1 MLDDFSEKIWLHRC
15 DSLEK
20 LHELDAKY
28 PNVEVDVVFRKDGTF
43 DVTHDVNTSFSL
55 VIDPYFS
62 HMEKTDGKMWMGI
75 KNLEQENK
83 TEMLSELEK
92 LVGFCHIGKDNLIVE
107 SRNLE
112 ALRLFTKNGYYTSY
126 YVPFDKPEKISEEE
140 CNSCI
145 SILQKIVDGKAVC
158 ALSFP
163 CWWYSTIKERLH
175 RSIDLLTW
183 RHRTSKFMLLA
194 SPRGR
199 QMLKDDQ
206 LEVILVKEKGSHHR

>member
-1 MLDDFSEKIWLHRC
+1 M
-15 DSLEK
+15 
-20 LHELDAKY
+20 
-28 PNVEVDVVFRKDGTF
+28 DVVFRKDGTF

-112 ALRLFTKNGYYTSY
+112 ALRLFTKTGIIH
-126 YVPFDKPEKISEEE
+126 PIMF
-140 CNSCI
+140 
-145 SILQKIVDGKAVC
+145 
-158 ALSFP
+158 
-163 CWWYSTIKERLH
+163 
-175 RSIDLLTW
+175 LLTN
-183 RHRTSKFMLLA
+183 RRK
-194 SPRGR
+194 
-199 QMLKDDQ
+199 
-206 LEVILVKEKGSHHR
+206 

>member
-1 MLDDFSEKIWLHRC
+1 MLDDFQEKIWLHRC

-112 ALRLFTKNGYYTSY
+112 ALRLFTKTGIIH
-126 YVPFDKPEKISEEE
+126 PIMF
-140 CNSCI
+140 
-145 SILQKIVDGKAVC
+145 
-158 ALSFP
+158 
-163 CWWYSTIKERLH
+163 
-175 RSIDLLTW
+175 LLTN
-183 RHRTSKFMLLA
+183 RRK
-194 SPRGR
+194 
-199 QMLKDDQ
+199 
-206 LEVILVKEKGSHHR
+206 